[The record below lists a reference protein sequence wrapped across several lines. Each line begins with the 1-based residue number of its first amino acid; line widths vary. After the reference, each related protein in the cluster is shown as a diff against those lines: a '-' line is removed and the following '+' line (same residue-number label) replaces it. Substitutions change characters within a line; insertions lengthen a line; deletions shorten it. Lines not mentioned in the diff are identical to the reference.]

1 MNIVKRIKEA
11 KKSKKMFDEMI
22 YERVFE
28 EISKD
33 EKQPGL
39 WAKAIA
45 DSLGNIN
52 MADSL
57 YIKYRAEALKEESVR
72 LYEEFEKRK
81 KNESSKPVQIQ
92 QPVNATNNNKEKSSG
107 LKFFLILI
115 GFWILVYIFA
125 SIMQKM

>member
-33 EKQPGL
+33 ERQPGL

-52 MADSL
+52 IADSL

>member
-81 KNESSKPVQIQ
+81 KNESPKPVQIQ
-92 QPVNATNNNKEKSSG
+92 Q
-107 LKFFLILI
+107 
-115 GFWILVYIFA
+115 
-125 SIMQKM
+125 